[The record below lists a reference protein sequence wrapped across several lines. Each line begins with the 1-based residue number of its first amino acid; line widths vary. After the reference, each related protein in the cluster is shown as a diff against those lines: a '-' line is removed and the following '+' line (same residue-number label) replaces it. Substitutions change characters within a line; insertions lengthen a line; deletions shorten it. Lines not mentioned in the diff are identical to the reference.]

1 MTRSKI
7 TLLTFS
13 IALIALSS
21 VALCDAYG
29 EVRIWE
35 EELVIP
41 SYEILE
47 AERLPRFYEG
57 RVYQGAQGRV
67 YPYPMSDRLTSNLN
81 DQTYDAVY
89 LENEYVKISVL
100 PEIGGRIFTAVDK
113 TNGYD
118 IFYRQHVIKPAL
130 IGMLGAW
137 ISGGVEWNFPHHHR
151 ARTYMPMDYQII
163 DNADGSKTLW
173 LNELERRH
181 RMRFMLGLTLH
192 PGKSYI
198 QATIKMINRTPY
210 VNSFLYFAN
219 PSVHVDDTYQ
229 VLFAPDVEFVTQHA
243 KREFSDWPVSNN
255 RYGGRKY
262 DDVDISW
269 WKNLPSP
276 VSFFC
281 WNYDADYF
289 AGYDR
294 GKKAGVAYV
303 SNHHIA
309 PGMKFFTFGCGNS
322 GKTWDKML
330 TDEDGPYLE
339 LMAGGYSDNQPDYS
353 WGQPFETKTVNQYWF
368 PLRELADM
376 KYANLEGAVHLK
388 IVEDQTAEIR
398 INSTSER
405 KNAKVVLYNGDKV
418 LFDKTINIC
427 PAQPFSV
434 DVKVSDGIEEGNLK
448 LVLKSVDGEILLQ
461 YSPIKQ
467 PGKPMPDPVKPPK
480 APEKIETIEELYLAG
495 LRLDLFHNAKVD
507 SMPYYEEALRR
518 DPGDARV
525 NTQVGILYS
534 KRGLF
539 AEAEEKLTAA
549 VERLSRN
556 YTRVKDGEAFYYL
569 GGALKAQHKYKA
581 AYDAYYRASWSLAWH
596 SASYYSLAQLDC
608 LAGNYDKALDHLQ
621 RSINTNALNTKALN
635 LKAAV
640 LRRMERYADA
650 ERLIAQYS
658 ELDLFDY
665 WTLNE
670 RVLTH
675 REMGMKTKSDYELK
689 SMSGLMKDPVQTHL
703 ELAVDYSNCGLWD
716 EAIDVLQRVAQSG
729 TGGDASFPMVYYY
742 LGYFYNQQQET
753 GQAAK
758 YFKQAADL
766 PPDYCFPFRL
776 ESIDVLQCAMTLNP
790 QDALAPYYLGNL
802 LYDRQPEKAVEYWEQ
817 ARQMNCPY
825 YALYRNLAYAYAKD
839 NKNIDQAIALMERSI
854 ELNASDPRAFFE
866 LDKLYEKQGA
876 LPDMRVKLMT
886 DHHDVILQRD
896 DALQREIKLFVLTR
910 EYDRAVDLLTN
921 HNFHTWEGGGLVHN
935 IYVNA
940 FLLRGLHRMAAKD
953 YDGAL
958 QDFEKS
964 LIYPDNLEVAKPY
977 VDDKAPRAWHLMGLC
992 YDAMGDAEQAKTYFE
1007 KSYKQKHRSPEIAF
1021 YRALS
1026 YHKTGQQ
1033 DEAVKMF
1040 DELIKSGNDMLKNP
1054 GSHDFFAKFGERQSP
1069 KTRRATAHYIIGLG
1083 YLGNGEKGKAKDEF
1097 EQSLS
1102 LDINQAWTQYQMD
1115 QLK

>member
-1 MTRSKI
+1 MTRLKI

-13 IALIALSS
+13 IALMATSLIAVSG
-21 VALCDAYG
+21 AYG

-41 SYEILE
+41 SYEILP

-100 PEIGGRIFTAVDK
+100 PEIGGRIFTALDK

-118 IFYRQHVIKPAL
+118 FFYRQHVIKPAL

-151 ARTYMPMDYQII
+151 SRTYMPMDYQITE
-163 DNADGSKTLW
+163 NLDGSKTLW
-173 LNELERRH
+173 LSELERRH

-198 QATIKMINRTPY
+198 QATVKMINRTPY

-219 PSVHVDDTYQ
+219 PAVHVDETYQ
-229 VLFAPDVEFVTQHA
+229 VIFPPDVEFVTQHA
-243 KREFSDWPVSNN
+243 KREFSEWPVSNS

-262 DDVDISW
+262 NNEDISW

-289 AGYDR
+289 AGYDH
-294 GKKAGVAYV
+294 GKEAGVAYV

-353 WGQPFETKTVNQYWF
+353 WGQPYETKTVNQYWF
-368 PLRELADM
+368 PLRQLADM
-376 KYANLEGAVHLK
+376 KYANLQGAVHFK
-388 IVEDQTAEIR
+388 VVENQTAKIR

-405 KNAKVVLYNGDKV
+405 KNAKVVLYNGDEI
-418 LFDKTINIC
+418 LFEQAIDIN
-427 PAQPFSV
+427 PAKPFSA
-434 DVKVSDGIEEGNLK
+434 DVKVPTGIEEGNLK
-448 LVLKSVDGEILLQ
+448 ITLQSAEGETLLQ

-467 PGKPMPDPVKPPK
+467 PGKPMPDPVEPPP

-549 VERLSRN
+549 VERISRN
-556 YTRVKDGEAFYYL
+556 YTRVRDGEAFYYL

-581 AYDAYYRASWSLAWH
+581 AYDAYYRSSWSSAWH
-596 SASYYSLAQLDC
+596 SAAYYSLAQLDC

-640 LRRMERYADA
+640 LRRMERYAEA
-650 ERLIAQYS
+650 EKIIAS
-658 ELDLFDY
+658 ANDIDRFDY
-665 WTLNE
+665 WTINE
-670 RVLTH
+670 QILTH
-675 REMGMKTKSDYELK
+675 RQMGLFKKSDEELQA
-689 SMSGLMKDPVQTHL
+689 MCGLMQDKVQTLL
-703 ELAVDYSNCGLWD
+703 ELAVDYGACGLWD
-716 EAIDVLQRVAQSG
+716 EAIDVLQRLAASK
-729 TGGDASFPMVYYY
+729 TSSDSSFPMVYYY
-742 LGYFYNQQQET
+742 LGYFHDQKDEST
-753 GQAAK
+753 QALK
-758 YFKQAADL
+758 YYKQAAAM
-766 PPDYCFPFRL
+766 PTDYCFPFRL
-776 ESIDVLQCAMTLNP
+776 ESIDVLQCAMTRNP
-790 QDALAPYYLGNL
+790 LDALAPYYLGNL
-802 LYDRQPEKAVEYWEQ
+802 LYDWQPEKAVEYWEQ
-817 ARQMNCPY
+817 ARRNNCSY

-839 NKNIDQAIALMERSI
+839 DGRIDQAIALMEQAI
-854 ELNASDPRAFFE
+854 ERNATDPRVFFE
-866 LDKLYEKQGA
+866 LDELYEKQGA
-876 LPDMRVKLMT
+876 TLEKRVALLNQ
-886 DHHDVILQRD
+886 HYEIILQRD
-896 DALQREIKLFVLTR
+896 DALQRAIGLFVLTG

-921 HNFHTWEGGGLVHN
+921 HNFHTWEGGGSIHN

-940 FLLRGLHRMAAKD
+940 FLLRGVQRLHNKD
-953 YDGAL
+953 YQEAL
-958 QDFEKS
+958 QDFQKS
-964 LIYPDNLEVAKPY
+964 LLYPDNLEVAQPY
-977 VDDKAPRAWHLMGLC
+977 VDDKAPRAWHLMGVC
-992 YDAMGDAEQAKTYFE
+992 YAEMGDEEQAKTYFD
-1007 KSYKQKHRSPEIAF
+1007 KSCKQKHRSPEIAY

-1026 YHKTGQQ
+1026 YQKTGQQ
-1033 DEAVKMF
+1033 DEAVKIF
-1040 DELIKSGNDMLKNP
+1040 DELIESGNDMLKNP

-1069 KTRRATAHYIIGLG
+1069 KERKATAYYIIGLG
-1083 YLGNGEKGKAKDEF
+1083 HLGNGETDKAKDEF
-1097 EQSLS
+1097 AQSLA
-1102 LDINQAWTQYQMD
+1102 LNINQAWTQYQLD